1 MAKIP
6 LDLWGVSD
14 RAGRKVTNKERLH
27 NELVWIKELRDT
39 PSHEQRRTI
48 FNWQSMI
55 GPECY

>member
-27 NELVWIKELRDT
+27 NELVWIKELTGYPIARAA
-39 PSHEQRRTI
+39 
-48 FNWQSMI
+48 
-55 GPECY
+55 